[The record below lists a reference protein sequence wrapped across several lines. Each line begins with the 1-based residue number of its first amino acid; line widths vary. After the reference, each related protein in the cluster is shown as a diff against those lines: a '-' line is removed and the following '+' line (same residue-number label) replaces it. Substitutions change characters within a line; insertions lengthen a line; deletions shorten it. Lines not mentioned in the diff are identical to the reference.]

1 METGLALSL
10 AVSFFYFALTLALSF
25 RISDSV
31 IIPNMDFL
39 LLLLLSCSHVSFI
52 SACWRAVVHSN
63 FQKKK
68 KRLQFIVVMFFNEFF
83 FFFLKDVV

>member
-39 LLLLLSCSHVSFI
+39 LLLLLSCSRISFL

-68 KRLQFIVVMFFNEFF
+68 KKAAVHSGNVF
-83 FFFLKDVV
+83 

>member
-31 IIPNMDFL
+31 IIPNLDFLL

-68 KRLQFIVVMFFNEFF
+68 KKSAVHSGNVF
-83 FFFLKDVV
+83 